1 MAAILWSGI
10 TRDGVILAEAGQDE
24 RSGAITTLA
33 QKLLKKRATAGWEFA
48 SSGALKGLK
57 FHLHENTQDATVV
70 WSFACVYD
78 ASLEEIQAKGFL
90 EKLTF
95 VTEPLRST
103 PLWLSGG
110 VLACQESCACGR
122 VDPPAQRATQSSYL
136 YPARFLVR
144 AVAPTLLQRMEQVA
158 SMGRLAL
165 ASRKVDEVKELMGD
179 NIELLLARGD
189 KIEELD
195 EKASAVAKLSQQFR
209 KGARSAR
216 RQQMW
221 NNARMGVVAGTAVT
235 VGVGIIVVP
244 PLVALL

>member
-1 MAAILWSGI
+1 
-10 TRDGVILAEAGQDE
+10 
-24 RSGAITTLA
+24 
-33 QKLLKKRATAGWEFA
+33 
-48 SSGALKGLK
+48 
-57 FHLHENTQDATVV
+57 
-70 WSFACVYD
+70 
-78 ASLEEIQAKGFL
+78 
-90 EKLTF
+90 
-95 VTEPLRST
+95 
-103 PLWLSGG
+103 
-110 VLACQESCACGR
+110 
-122 VDPPAQRATQSSYL
+122 
-136 YPARFLVR
+136 
-144 AVAPTLLQRMEQVA
+144 MEQVA

>member
-1 MAAILWSGI
+1 MRAAASIRL
-10 TRDGVILAEAGQDE
+10 RGVAPPA
-24 RSGAITTLA
+24 R
-33 QKLLKKRATAGWEFA
+33 RATRP
-48 SSGALKGLK
+48 
-57 FHLHENTQDATVV
+57 HL
-70 WSFACVYD
+70 S
-78 ASLEEIQAKGFL
+78 
-90 EKLTF
+90 
-95 VTEPLRST
+95 
-103 PLWLSGG
+103 
-110 VLACQESCACGR
+110 
-122 VDPPAQRATQSSYL
+122 
-136 YPARFLVR
+136 PARFPFL

-165 ASRKVDEVKELMGD
+165 ASRKVDEVKGLMGE

-209 KGARSAR
+209 RGARSAR